1 MPAVR
6 RSSRS
11 GISPGSGS
19 RTVVVLFHPPAGAA
33 SALSPYRTL
42 RPYWPFWQ
50 TRRRTADR
58 RAITDYTRMLNVHFL
73 FKGQLRD
80 AAFATTV

>member
-42 RPYWPFWQ
+42 RAVLAFLADKAKN
-50 TRRRTADR
+50 RRPRT
-58 RAITDYTRMLNVHFL
+58 ITDYTRMLNVHFL